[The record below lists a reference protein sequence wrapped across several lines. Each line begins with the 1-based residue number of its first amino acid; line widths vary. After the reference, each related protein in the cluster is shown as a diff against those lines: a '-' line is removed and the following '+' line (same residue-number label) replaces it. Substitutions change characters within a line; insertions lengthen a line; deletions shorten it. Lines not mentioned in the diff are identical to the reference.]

1 MRILI
6 HAVPARMW
14 YVRDFLVPQLRA
26 QGAAADEVEIFLDD
40 RKLGNLR
47 ACMEAF
53 AAREG
58 DGGTW
63 HIQDD
68 VLPCRD
74 FVRRCREMDDRDVV
88 MGFCSEAFGDDP
100 DLTGTV
106 YVPDLWHSFQCVRIP
121 DSWAR
126 ECAAWVRSRA
136 WEISPNPDLPVLWDA
151 GKGDDSFFREYM
163 MIVRGTGTAYNAAPC
178 LVDHVDFLLGG
189 SVLSQWRETWVRA
202 ALWYDDEL
210 VDELRER
217 IRAYKNS
224 Q

>member
-1 MRILI
+1 MMILI

-26 QGAAADEVEIFLDD
+26 QGAAADEVEIFPDD
-40 RKLGNLR
+40 RRLGNLR

-74 FVRRCREMDDRDVV
+74 FVRRCRQLDDRDVV

-106 YVPDLWHSFQCVRIP
+106 YVPDMWHSFQCVRIP
-121 DSWAR
+121 DPWAR
-126 ECAAWVRSRA
+126 ECAAWVLSRA
-136 WEISPNPDLPVLWDA
+136 WALLPNPDLPALWKQ
-151 GKGDDSFFREYM
+151 GRGDDSFFREYM
-163 MIVRGTGTAYNAAPC
+163 MAMRGTGTAYNAAPC

-189 SVLSQWRETWVRA
+189 SVLSRWRGFCARA
-202 ALWYDDEL
+202 ALWDDEEL
-210 VDELRER
+210 VDDLRGR
-217 IRAYKNS
+217 LGAYK
-224 Q
+224 

>member
-26 QGAAADEVEIFLDD
+26 QGAAADELRIFLDD

-53 AAREG
+53 AACEG

-74 FVRRCREMDDRDVV
+74 FVERCRQLDGRDVV
-88 MGFCSEAFGDDP
+88 VGFCSEVFGDDP
-100 DLTGTV
+100 RLTGTV
-106 YVPDLWHSFQCVRIP
+106 YVPDMWHSFQCIRIP

-126 ECAAWVRSRA
+126 DCAGWVLSRA
-136 WEISPNPDLPVLWDA
+136 WGISPSPELPGLWEM
-151 GKGDDSFFREYM
+151 GKGDDTFFREYM
-163 MIVRGTGTAYNAAPC
+163 QIMRGTGTAYNAKPC
-178 LVDHVDFLLGG
+178 LVEHMDIWIGG
-189 SVLSQWRETWVRA
+189 SVTSQWRDYWVRA
-202 ALWYDDEL
+202 ALWDDEES
-210 VDELRER
+210 VEDLRRR

-224 Q
+224 

>member
-6 HAVPARMW
+6 HAVPSRMW

-26 QGAAADEVEIFLDD
+26 QGAEDIEIRNDSAG
-40 RKLGNLR
+40 RGNLT
-47 ACMEAF
+47 ACMESF

-74 FVRRCREMDDRDVV
+74 FVERCRELDEGLVY
-88 MGFCSEAFGDDP
+88 GFCSEQFTDDP
-100 DLTGTV
+100 DRSGRV
-106 YVPDLWHSFQCVRIP
+106 SMPDAWHSFQCVRIP

-126 ECAAWVRSRA
+126 ECAEWFYAEGRSD
-136 WEISPNPDLPVLWDA
+136 PDLRHLA
-151 GKGDDSFFREYM
+151 ALNRFDDYFFREFCQ
-163 MIVRGTGTAYNAAPC
+163 RRHGGDTAINARPC
-178 LVDHVDFLLGG
+178 LVEHVDMLIGG
-189 SVLSQWRETWVRA
+189 SVINEWRGYWVRA
-202 ALWYDDEL
+202 ALWDDEEL

-217 IRAYKNS
+217 LRAYK
-224 Q
+224 